1 MIFPVPL
8 AIAAVLLAVAAC
20 NELDVN
26 GISTPTSG
34 PLPLRTNVPGVAPP
48 CQECLKPSPPVH
60 TSVHKMAEKQPQ
72 VDDILLS
79 QLFHEGRT
87 QPPCWLDPIAFPI
100 TYGTARGEMT
110 ISPKVE
116 QYAIPTRRSCG
127 VNSPVIINAS
137 LAAIIAPRV
146 LSSPLGRLGIP
157 FVMNTGAPIEASTE
171 IQSLPAP
178 APASE
183 SAASPTR

>member
-1 MIFPVPL
+1 MIFPAPL

-20 NELDVN
+20 NELDAP
-26 GISTPTSG
+26 TPDS
-34 PLPLRTNVPGVAPP
+34 LPLRTNVPRVQPP
-48 CQECLKPSPPVH
+48 YQECLKPSPPVR

-72 VDDILLS
+72 MDDIPLS
-79 QLFHEGRT
+79 QLFQEGRT
-87 QPPCWLDPIAFPI
+87 QPPYWLDPIAFPI
-100 TYGTARGEMT
+100 AYGTARGEMA

-116 QYAIPTRRSCG
+116 QYAIPTRRSHG

-137 LAAIIAPRV
+137 LAAIVAPRV
-146 LSSPLGRLGIP
+146 LSSPLGRLGTP
-157 FVMNTGAPIEASTE
+157 FVMNTSTPFEASTE
-171 IQSLPAP
+171 IRSLPAP